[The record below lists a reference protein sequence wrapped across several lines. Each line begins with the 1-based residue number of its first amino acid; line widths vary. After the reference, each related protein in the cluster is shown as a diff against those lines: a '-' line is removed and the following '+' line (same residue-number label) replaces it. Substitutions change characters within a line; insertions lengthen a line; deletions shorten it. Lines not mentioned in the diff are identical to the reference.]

1 MNIYNPTYWKANFDL
16 FKTQYQSW
24 SNEIKKSQLE
34 AKRIESELSVYQKL
48 SNDMHQLNKMLPSM
62 QYDNGITNAF
72 NLTPELFNLL
82 KGATLL
88 QWIKDASKALKLTE
102 FQKENLELTNHC
114 DLVFTQRAI
123 GNKSNLESK
132 LVSCEVN
139 TKSYQGQFND
149 LLGRIEDTISH
160 FRKIIRNNQHLNT
173 NNYNVEGFSTD
184 ITLESLIKQFEGDS
198 NE

>member
-1 MNIYNPTYWKANFDL
+1 MNIHNPTYWKANFDL

-24 SNEIKKSQLE
+24 SNEIKRSQLE
-34 AKRIESELSVYQKL
+34 SKRIESELSVYQKL

-88 QWIKDASKALKLTE
+88 QWIKDASKAVKLTE

-132 LVSCEVN
+132 LVSCEIN
-139 TKSYQGQFND
+139 TKSYQGHFND

-184 ITLESLIKQFEGDS
+184 ITLESLIKQFEGDN

>member
-24 SNEIKKSQLE
+24 SNEIKRSQLE
-34 AKRIESELSVYQKL
+34 AKRIQSELSIYHTL
-48 SNDMHQLNKMLPSM
+48 SNDMHLLNKMLPSM

-88 QWIKDASKALKLTE
+88 QWIKDASKAVKLTE

-132 LVSCEVN
+132 LASCEIN
-139 TKSYQGQFND
+139 TKSYQGQLNN
-149 LLGRIEDTISH
+149 LMGRIEDTISH
-160 FRKIIRNNQHLNT
+160 FRKVIRGNQHLNT
-173 NNYNVEGFSTD
+173 NNYNVEGFDLTV
-184 ITLESLIKQFEGDS
+184 TLDSLIKQFEGDN